1 MVIRKLHGLAN
12 HLVQNGIIGMI
23 EINYDQFAERGICF
37 PNGAFV
43 GTSVAIERSNFLVD
57 HHRLS
62 PGREQEICL
71 GVLNAN
77 KSAPM

>member
-43 GTSVAIERSNFLVD
+43 GTSVAIEEYL
-57 HHRLS
+57 LS
-62 PGREQEICL
+62 G
-71 GVLNAN
+71 
-77 KSAPM
+77 SS